1 MIQSI
6 QKPLSLLI
14 GFAALSLAG
23 VPSVAAINNDSV
35 AAPAFTDSLDTTL
48 RPCTQLRCEIGGGFD
63 RASTPSSDSG
73 AGGGWANQ
81 QETIRLSGAQPG
93 GGSGAGGGWANQ
105 QETIRL
111 SAAQPTGESGAGGG
125 WIQ

>member
-63 RASTPSSDSG
+63 RALPGGDSG

-81 QETIRLSGAQPG
+81 QETIRLSGSLPIENS
-93 GGSGAGGGWANQ
+93 GSGGGWANQ

-111 SAAQPTGESGAGGG
+111 SASQPGGNSGGGGG